1 MSPRVTVL
9 IGPSGA
15 GKSTIARLLCEN
27 YGFELVKT
35 VTTRPQRNAFDTDQT
50 FVGDETFQTMLESK
64 AFFGTLEAFG
74 YSYGLPKF
82 NPENPTVLLL
92 RASAVKEF
100 LTGFP
105 EAHIIELDTP
115 LPVLEE
121 RLIARGSAER
131 FDPEALTQEITFG
144 RMLAK
149 HTFDTSIDAPDSI
162 ATNIAKL

>member
-64 AFFGTLEAFG
+64 AFFGTLEVFG

-92 RASAVKEF
+92 RAAVVKEF

-105 EAHIIELDTP
+105 GAHIIELDAP

-121 RLIARGSAER
+121 RLLARGSAER
-131 FDPEALTQEITFG
+131 FDSDALTKEIAFG
-144 RMLAK
+144 RTLAS
-149 HTFDTSIDAPDSI
+149 HIFDTSMDAPEAI
-162 ATNIAKL
+162 ATHIAKL